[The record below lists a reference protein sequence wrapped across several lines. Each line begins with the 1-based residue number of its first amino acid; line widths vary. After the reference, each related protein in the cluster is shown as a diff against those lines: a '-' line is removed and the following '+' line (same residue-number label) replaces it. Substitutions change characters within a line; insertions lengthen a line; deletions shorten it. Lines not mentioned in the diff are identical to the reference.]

1 MYLIEETEYISGLVN
16 MASSL
21 SDWMGVSYMDAI
33 CFNKDSYLEDF
44 SKLHNINKEDI
55 KIHESIISLEE
66 FIKNNFG
73 NNKKLIDG
81 LSYWITRKAGDFI
94 KVYEQSSNS
103 KLNELIEKSQYG
115 KTPFFFIENII
126 FIEFDNMI
134 ISFITGNN
142 E

>member
-33 CFNKDSYLEDF
+33 CFNKDSYIEDF
-44 SKLHNINKEDI
+44 SKLHNINKEEI
-55 KIHESIISLEE
+55 KIHETDILLEE

-81 LSYWITRKAGDFI
+81 LSYWIKTTTGDFKKI
-94 KVYEQSSNS
+94 YVQDDNS
-103 KLNELIEKSQYG
+103 KLNELIEKSNYK
-115 KTPFFFIENII
+115 KTLFFFIEDIV
-126 FIEFDNMI
+126 FIEFDKMI
-134 ISFITGNN
+134 VVFITGNN